1 MTREDLLNS
10 LSNTVTTYL
19 DEGGDPAICA
29 DELREIADEVLGL
42 NPITPV
48 QTPAQRTTP
57 TGKMT
62 PCTCGCGGFWIG

>member
-1 MTREDLLNS
+1 MTLEDLLNS

-29 DELREIADEVLGL
+29 DELRAIADDLRGL
-42 NPITPV
+42 DPVTPV
-48 QTPAQRTTP
+48 QTPTVAP

-62 PCTCGCGGFWIG
+62 PCPCGCGGFWIE

>member
-29 DELREIADEVLGL
+29 DELRALADEVFGL
-42 NPITPV
+42 DPVPPV
-48 QTPAQRTTP
+48 QTPTTVAP

-62 PCTCGCGGFWIG
+62 PCPCGCGGFRIE